1 MTPNQAIVAAIK
13 GEQRFV
19 SPIDITKP
27 DNGADTLI
35 NLAIS
40 GNRLVSIC
48 NAVQQMMH
56 ETGKLKHPWYQEL
69 NEVVERV
76 RDQLS
81 DQRMRK
87 SFPDWKPPMSAKDA
101 ARVETE

>member
-1 MTPNQAIVAAIK
+1 MAL
-13 GEQRFV
+13 
-19 SPIDITKP
+19 DITSP
-27 DNGADTLI
+27 DNPADTIITLT
-35 NLAIS
+35 IS

-56 ETGKLKHPWYQEL
+56 ETGKDKFPAYQEL

-81 DQRMRK
+81 DQRMDKQFPGWRDRK
-87 SFPDWKPPMSAKDA
+87 A
-101 ARVETE
+101 ARESSQYIG

>member
-1 MTPNQAIVAAIK
+1 M
-13 GEQRFV
+13 
-19 SPIDITKP
+19 DITTP
-27 DNGADTLI
+27 DNEADTLI

-48 NAVQQMMH
+48 NAVQQLMH
-56 ETGKLKHPWYQEL
+56 ETGKIKHPWYQEL
-69 NEVVERV
+69 DAVIESV

-87 SFPDWKPPMSAKDA
+87 NFPDWKSA
-101 ARVETE
+101 RTLTTESRS